1 MAAAVTIRTTDDI
14 LYALDTHPEW
24 LAAVRARIL
33 TQEILDLPHKVAQ
46 LSDKVAQ
53 LSDTVAQLSDTVAQL
68 VRAVDVIQKDIGTLK
83 ERVGQLEEGQKR
95 LEEGQK
101 QLEKRVVSVEKRV
114 VSVEKHVISVEK
126 RVVSVERR
134 VVSVDDAQRGQNLE
148 RWAAHEGRDWFRRYL
163 TAIYPGLRL
172 QCKMYT
178 DTPTKGAHSLMVF
191 QQAMLS
197 EEYLDGAENPAYTDC
212 VWEFILRQGAPF
224 GLRKVWALCEISYR
238 ADSDDIARAAAR
250 GQRLSRQLAEDER
263 LIPCVI
269 GPVWQDPEA
278 ERALAH
284 QTRVLLLEATLK
296 VRQDLESG
304 VYLDAGIA
312 ALNPIHA
319 TDRFIRARPKLGE
332 TGTGS

>member
-53 LSDTVAQLSDTVAQL
+53 LSDKVAQLSDTVAQL

-101 QLEKRVVSVEKRV
+101 QLEKRVV
-114 VSVEKHVISVEK
+114 SVEK

-278 ERALAH
+278 VRALAH

-296 VRQDLESG
+296 VRQDPESG
-304 VYLDAGIA
+304 VYIDAGIA

-319 TDRFIRARPKLGE
+319 TDRFSRARLEEGRAA
-332 TGTGS
+332 

>member
-1 MAAAVTIRTTDDI
+1 MAAAVTLRTTDDI
-14 LYALDTHPEW
+14 LYALDAHPEW

-46 LSDKVAQ
+46 LSDA
-53 LSDTVAQLSDTVAQL
+53 VAQL

-95 LEEGQK
+95 LE
-101 QLEKRVVSVEKRV
+101 
-114 VSVEKHVISVEK
+114 
-126 RVVSVERR
+126 RR

-148 RWAAHEGRDWFRRYL
+148 RWAAHAGRDWFRRCL
-163 TAIYPGLRL
+163 TEIYPGLRL
-172 QCKMYT
+172 QRKMYT
-178 DTPTKGAHSLMVF
+178 DTPTKGAQSLMVF
-191 QQAMLS
+191 QQAMLP
-197 EEYLDGAENPAYTDC
+197 EEDLDGVENPAYTDC

-278 ERALAH
+278 VRALAH

-296 VRQDLESG
+296 VHQDLESG
-304 VYLDAGIA
+304 VYIDVGIA

-319 TDRFIRARPKLGE
+319 TDRFIRARLEEGRAA
-332 TGTGS
+332 

>member
-83 ERVGQLEEGQKR
+83 ERVGQLEEGQKQ

-101 QLEKRVVSVEKRV
+101 QLEEGQKRLEKR
-114 VSVEKHVISVEK
+114 VISVER

-148 RWAAHEGRDWFRRYL
+148 RWAAHAGRDWFRRCL
-163 TAIYPGLRL
+163 TEIYPGLRL
-172 QCKMYT
+172 QRKMYT
-178 DTPTKGAHSLMVF
+178 DTPTKGAQSLMVF
-191 QQAMLS
+191 QQAMLP
-197 EEYLDGAENPAYTDC
+197 EEDLDGVENPAYTDC

-278 ERALAH
+278 VRALAH

-296 VRQDLESG
+296 VHQDLESG
-304 VYLDAGIA
+304 VYIDAGIA

-319 TDRFIRARPKLGE
+319 TDRFIRARLEEGRAA
-332 TGTGS
+332 